1 MTNTPTHNSFPNTA
15 GIYVAGSDVYVAGVE
30 AESDPQVS
38 GSLTLRAMYWK
49 NGVANYLTTVAQ
61 SGAAAASIFVS
72 GSDVYVAGYETL
84 NNYTYATYWKNGVAT
99 NLTSNVYSEASS
111 IFVSGSDVY
120 VAGFEVLNGIKYAV
134 YWKNGTAVKLG
145 ANYTASSIY
154 VQ

>member
-1 MTNTPTHNSFPNTA
+1 MIPTHHSYPNTT
-15 GIYVAGSDVYVAGVE
+15 GIYVSGSDVYVWGDE
-30 AESDPQVS
+30 ADVNPQVN

-49 NGVANYLTTVAQ
+49 NGVANYLTTVSQ
-61 SGAAAASIFVS
+61 STAAATSIFVS
-72 GSDVYVAGYETL
+72 GSNVYVAGYETL

-99 NLTSNVYSEASS
+99 NLTNNVYSEASS

-134 YWKNGTAVKLG
+134 YWKNGVAVKLE

-154 VQ
+154 VE